1 MKKQLNR
8 EKFKEALADGWTN
21 EQLKA
26 GYDIAVSDYMG
37 GAKHI
42 EKIDVIDLFDSDKD
56 AAEYAEEHDKV
67 KIIKDLPDFIN
78 KESDD
83 FGYFI
88 DTPENVRVIK
98 NYIKEKYGYDWVRK
112 VKAVDKTKLTKYF
125 ENLINKEN
133 RGKILTL
140 TSALRNAT
148 KYCVVS
154 DNRTNI
160 LLNNSNYVLNSAEF
174 VNGITQLEEEVD
186 IEKISDN
193 FITFLEPNNKV
204 WSQISR

>member
-1 MKKQLNR
+1 MKKQLDR
-8 EKFKEALADGWTN
+8 AKFKEALEAGWTN

-26 GYDIAVSDYMG
+26 GYEIFESDFMG

-42 EKIDVIDLFDSDKD
+42 EKIDVIDLFDSDSD

-78 KESDD
+78 EDSDD
-83 FGYFI
+83 FGYFV
-88 DTPENVRVIK
+88 DTPENIKVIK
-98 NYIKEKYGYDWVRK
+98 NYLKEKYDYDWVRK
-112 VKAVDKTKLTKYF
+112 IKAVNKTKLTEYL

-154 DNRTNI
+154 DDRTNI
-160 LLNNSNYVLNSAEF
+160 LLNNSNYFFNSAEF
-174 VNGITQLEEEVD
+174 VNGVAQLEEEVD

-193 FITFLEPNNKV
+193 FITFLESSDKV
-204 WSQISR
+204 WSNISR